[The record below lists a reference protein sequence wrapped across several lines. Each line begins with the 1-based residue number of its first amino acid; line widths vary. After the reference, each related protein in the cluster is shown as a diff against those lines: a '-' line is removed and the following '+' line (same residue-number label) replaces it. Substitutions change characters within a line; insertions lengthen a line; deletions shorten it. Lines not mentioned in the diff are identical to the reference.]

1 MAKAVE
7 LERHLAAS
15 GIAGAPTIEQV
26 RRCLRRTHLLQCS
39 GQGYA
44 ARDIVASD
52 VTNFFLA
59 LVASNQINNAPAA
72 ITLARASEVYAGASE
87 NCDPWP
93 FDGVGRDATLGEFLD
108 ALFSGRVSSALEPGF
123 NHWDM
128 RFEFQITDG
137 SFRQF
142 SRLIFETG
150 DLSHDVRFFGIN
162 SRIRDQ
168 MDARPDL
175 PLPLPL
181 PLPPQV
187 DRICVV
193 RTKFLRDLIAFT
205 TGALNPEQAAEPV
218 AIDADNPF
226 SRHRRTTDGLHRAGG
241 VRRAPGQ
248 HERVTHEDC

>member
-7 LERHLAAS
+7 LEKHLAAS

-26 RRCLRRTHLLQCS
+26 RRCLRNTHLLQCS

-93 FDGVGRDATLGEFLD
+93 FDGVGGDATLGEFLD
-108 ALFSGRVSSALEPGF
+108 ALFSGRISSAIEPGF

-150 DLSHDVRFFGIN
+150 DVFHAVRFFGIN
-162 SRIRDQ
+162 SNIRDQ
-168 MDARPDL
+168 MNERPE
-175 PLPLPL
+175 LPL

-193 RTKFLRDLIAFT
+193 RTQFLRDLIAFT
-205 TGALNPEQAAEPV
+205 TRALNPEQAAEPV

-226 SRHRRTTDGLHRAGG
+226 SRQRREAVGTHRAGG
-241 VRRAPGQ
+241 SAPGQ
-248 HERVTHEDC
+248 LESMKS